1 MKLFTCTNL
10 YRLFTSG
17 PGQVFKPTVDFSH
30 YPSIWTSCG
39 SLNNC
44 VMVRK
49 AHAINSLLSRSL
61 SKQNKAVGVP
71 GRAQALS
78 GSCLTELFN
87 LRTVIKH
94 SPAREGSFILVEGY
108 HFRNNTSKEIPDFQ
122 FND

>member
-1 MKLFTCTNL
+1 MELFTCTHL
-10 YRLFTSG
+10 YRLFTAG
-17 PGQVFKPTVDFSH
+17 PGQVFKPTVDFSN
-30 YPSIWTSCG
+30 YPSIWMSRG

-44 VMVRK
+44 VMDIK

-71 GRAQALS
+71 GRAQVLS

-94 SPAREGSFILVEGY
+94 TPA
-108 HFRNNTSKEIPDFQ
+108 
-122 FND
+122 